1 MTRALVLGGGGPL
14 GVGWQAGLLSALTE
28 ASVLVGEADFV
39 VGTSAGSIVGAQMT
53 SGLPLSDLLVPMGQP
68 APWLVGEPGESRDLG
83 EMMATLD
90 PASAAP
96 EADWVAYFDFLSDR
110 EWPAPFRCTSFSVS
124 SGSFAVWDQTS
135 GVDLQR
141 AVASSCTVPGLVSP
155 VTINGDS
162 WIDGGARDALNADL
176 AIGHEVVLAV
186 SCMALNPPKGAS
198 PEILAGLLPGIR
210 QRIDDVRMSG
220 AVVEVIEPSEEFGE
234 LSGWGRYLMD
244 VSRTGAAFDAG
255 VRQGAVEVEHVRAL
269 WTGTDT
275 STS

>member
-28 ASVLVGEADFV
+28 ASVLVGDADFV
-39 VGTSAGSIVGAQMT
+39 VGTSAGSIVGAQIT
-53 SGLPLSDLLVPMGQP
+53 SGRPLSDLLVPIGQRVS
-68 APWLVGEPGESRDLG
+68 WQVGEPSDSLDLG

-90 PASAAP
+90 PGNAAS
-96 EADWVAYFDFLSDR
+96 EADWIAYFDFLGDR
-110 EWPAPFRCTSFSVS
+110 DWPAPFRCTSFSIT
-124 SGSFAVWDQTS
+124 SGSFAVWDRAS

-155 VTINGDS
+155 VIINGES

-176 AIGHEVVLAV
+176 AIGHEVVVAV
-186 SCMALNPPKGAS
+186 SCMALNPPKGAT

-210 QRIDDVRMSG
+210 QRIDDLRASG
-220 AVVEVIEPSEEFGE
+220 ALVEVIEPSEEFGE

-244 VSRTGAAFDAG
+244 VRRTGDAFDAG
-255 VRQGAVEVEHVRAL
+255 VRQGGAWVERIQAL
-269 WTGTDT
+269 WAGTGK
-275 STS
+275 SAS